1 MKLKLPERRRFVRVE
16 TPLKVVVTEG
26 DRIDEVVTKNISPM
40 GFRFEVSREYKQTED
55 LELALYIPSTE
66 KAIHIKGKVVWQ
78 EKISL
83 EDNAPYDVGIEV
95 TQVDEKDK
103 NVFLKYL
110 CDLLYK
116 SSYKERT

>member
-103 NVFLKYL
+103 NVFLKFL